1 MVRTCAPDVSRWEEF
16 ARADPY
22 FYIDTDFDRIRDMPD
37 AIDRFYETGLAA
49 SDELL
54 GEVRSLLPGHSLAIE
69 IGCGAGRVLLSSARH
84 FGNVRGVDVA
94 PRMLT
99 LLNQRATSVAIRNIQ
114 GFLPT
119 QAWDEPAGSAD
130 YAYSLHVFQ
139 HIDDANEISAYIKRI
154 GGALRPRGIAQLHFD
169 TRPETLVYRVRA
181 YIPDRFLGR
190 TQRRGMRR
198 IRRDPAWIRTVC
210 GEHGLQIVK
219 ERGAVS
225 ANHWFVLR
233 RA

>member
-1 MVRTCAPDVSRWEEF
+1 MVWTCALDMNRWEEF

-22 FYIDTDFDRIRDMPD
+22 FYIDTEFDRIRGMPD
-37 AIDRFYETGLAA
+37 AIDRFYETGMAA

-54 GEVRSLLPGHSLAIE
+54 REVTSLLPGHSLAIE
-69 IGCGAGRVLLSSARH
+69 IGCGAGRILMGNARH
-84 FGNVRGVDVA
+84 FSNVRGVDVA

-99 LLNQRATSVAIRNIQ
+99 LLNQRAMNVGIGNVQ

-119 QAWDEPAGSAD
+119 QTWDEPEGSAD

-139 HIDDANEISAYIKRI
+139 HIDDANEIASYIKRI
-154 GGALRPRGIAQLHFD
+154 GRALRPGGIAQLHFD
-169 TRPETLVYRVRA
+169 TRPRGLLYWVRQ
-181 YIPDRFLGR
+181 IVPDRLLTR

-198 IRRDPAWIRTVC
+198 VRRDPAWIRAIC
-210 GEHGLQIVK
+210 REHGLQIVT
-219 ERGAVS
+219 ERGPVS